1 MYVCVWVWFHC
12 LSLALLSTSSS
23 WNYWLEC
30 VFKWFFFFFFK
41 ESVYGWYTSWVFEY
55 LKIFH
60 LPLYMTSFTEHIRD
74 LLGEKR
80 KKSSPWHP
88 KVVLTLRGSPCYFLL
103 DIDIIIEYQPQTRL
117 LWDRDKVRLK
127 QGLFIISSKH
137 RQKQGHFV
145 NHRKQTTPSLG

>member
-30 VFKWFFFFFFK
+30 VFKWFFFFFK

>member
-80 KKSSPWHP
+80 KKSSLWHP

>member
-30 VFKWFFFFFFK
+30 VFKWFFFFFK

-80 KKSSPWHP
+80 KKSSLWHP

-103 DIDIIIEYQPQTRL
+103 NIDIIIEYQPQTRL

-127 QGLFIISSKH
+127 RGLFIISSKH

>member
-30 VFKWFFFFFFK
+30 VFKWFFFFK

-80 KKSSPWHP
+80 KKSSLWHP

-103 DIDIIIEYQPQTRL
+103 NIDIIIEYQPQTRL